1 MAASNNR
8 SIRELA
14 LAVLTRQHG
23 GDETPHEI
31 TVDKAFHEPLT
42 VSLPCETPFIESD
55 QAPNLVVSLS
65 HLLGRETVRHRENRE
80 TPRETAVRLPGGFP
94 FAEALSELERECP
107 DYVEAERWRQ
117 CLIDAPRFLAEWGE
131 MAAALGWSSPELFGL
146 HQVPPQPATT
156 YQRLSR
162 YDATGLIWLLQGH
175 PVIALTKGEATIQ
188 RDSAVV
194 VYRKDR
200 KPALGPF
207 GDSLDD
213 IGPNIGEEPR

>member
-1 MAASNNR
+1 MRRFADLLDTPAPDYALRPNDKNDKCPPSVVSVVTTETTKASLCRFGR
-8 SIRELA
+8 SVVGR
-14 LAVLTRQHG
+14 
-23 GDETPHEI
+23 
-31 TVDKAFHEPLT
+31 K
-42 VSLPCETPFIESD
+42 SLPD
-55 QAPNLVVSLS
+55 
-65 HLLGRETVRHRENRE
+65 
-80 TPRETAVRLPGGFP
+80 
-94 FAEALSELERECP
+94 ALSELEARCP
-107 DYVEAERWRQ
+107 DYVEAARWQQ
-117 CLIDAPRFLAEWGE
+117 CIADGRRFLAAWGE
-131 MAAALGWSSPELFGL
+131 MAATLGWSSPELFGL
-146 HQVPPQPATT
+146 HQVPQQPAAT

-175 PVIALTKGEATIQ
+175 PVVALTKGEAAIQ